1 MKIDM
6 TNWVNFTVADLF
18 EIING
23 KGITTEEIENNPGNF
38 EAVQSGEGNNGVM
51 GCISKS
57 YCRNKGYSYCEE
69 ACLTVARSGTSG
81 YVSFHENGCV
91 VGDSAKN
98 FVAAGTES

>member
-1 MKIDM
+1 
-6 TNWVNFTVADLF
+6 
-18 EIING
+18 
-23 KGITTEEIENNPGNF
+23 
-38 EAVQSGEGNNGVM
+38 M

-91 VGDSAKN
+91 VGDSAKILLLREQKAKSTKVYL
-98 FVAAGTES
+98 FFADVAFRQSFQIYLWQEGY